1 MWMSHSLTKKKTKKQ
16 KFESFTIKEKKEEEE
31 RQLLNC
37 KYKLFLTFCYG
48 CVVHMAKFQD

>member
-48 CVVHMAKFQD
+48 CVVHMAKF

>member
-1 MWMSHSLTKKKTKKQ
+1 MWMSHSLTKKKKQ
-16 KFESFTIKEKKEEEE
+16 KFESFTIKEKKKKKEEM
-31 RQLLNC
+31 QLLNC